1 LKKFKIKTKPKK
13 TMHLVINTY
22 GATLQKENELF
33 VITTPEGKQSFPPDI
48 VKSISISKSARIT
61 SDAIILAIKH
71 QVEVLFVNDLGNP
84 EGRVW
89 SVQYGSISNIRKA
102 QVNFLYSKAALPW
115 VKELIYHKLD
125 SQVAL
130 LLAFQPELNEQQRL
144 HNIFKSSINSIEDYK
159 KKVQDVNGEFVSDV
173 AATIRGWE
181 GAASRR
187 YFQSIAELMPASY
200 TFESRDRQPAK
211 DPFNA
216 LLNYAY
222 GILYGK
228 IEGALIKAGIDPYV
242 GIFHRDDYNRP
253 ALVFDIIEKYRTWM
267 DYVVIQLCLAEAFP
281 LESFEQENPQS
292 ALLLGPLAKRILI
305 QSVNDYLGEIIQF
318 KGKTFSRISH
328 IDEDMHKLAKFFTQ
342 NTAI

>member
-1 LKKFKIKTKPKK
+1 
-13 TMHLVINTY
+13 MHLVINTY
-22 GATLQKENELF
+22 GATLQKENNLF
-33 VITTPEGKQSFPPDI
+33 VITTPEGKQTFPPDV

-71 QVEVLFVNDLGNP
+71 QVEVLFVNDMGNP

-115 VKELIYHKLD
+115 VKELIFHKMD
-125 SQVAL
+125 NQVAL
-130 LLAFQPELNEQQRL
+130 LLALQPEPENQQI
-144 HNIFKSSINSIEDYK
+144 HNLFKSAINSIEDYK
-159 KKVQDVNGEFVSDV
+159 KKVIDLEGEFISDL
-173 AATIRGWE
+173 APTIRGWE
-181 GAASRR
+181 GAAGRK
-187 YFQSIAELMPASY
+187 YFQSIALLMPDTY
-200 TFESRDRQPAK
+200 KFETRDRQPAR

-216 LLNYAY
+216 LINYAY

-253 ALVFDIIEKYRTWM
+253 ALVFDIIEKYRSWM
-267 DYVVIQLCLAEAFP
+267 DYIVIQLCTAEAFP
-281 LESFEQENPQS
+281 IEAFEQDKPDS

-305 QSVNDYLGEIIQF
+305 QSVNDYMGEIILLN
-318 KGKTFSRISH
+318 GKMLSRISH
-328 IDEDMHKLAKFFTQ
+328 IDEEMHRLAKFFIQ
-342 NTAI
+342 NAAV

>member
-1 LKKFKIKTKPKK
+1 
-13 TMHLVINTY
+13 MHLVINTY

-33 VITTPEGKQSFPPDI
+33 VITTPEGKQTFPPDI
-48 VKSISISKSARIT
+48 VKSISISKAARIT

-71 QVEVLFVNDLGNP
+71 QVEVLFVNDMGNP

-125 SQVAL
+125 SQVGL
-130 LLAFQPELNEQQRL
+130 LLAMQPDIEDQVL
-144 HNIFKSSINSIEDYK
+144 HNLFKSSINSIEDYK
-159 KKVQDVNGEFVSDV
+159 NKIAGVEGEFISDV

-181 GAASRR
+181 GASSRR
-187 YFQSIAELMPASY
+187 YFQSISKLMPTSY
-200 TFESRDRQPAK
+200 AFDTRDRQPAK

-222 GILYGK
+222 GMLYGK
-228 IEGALIKAGIDPYV
+228 IEGSLIKAGIDPYV

-253 ALVFDIIEKYRTWM
+253 ALVFDMIEKYRTWM
-267 DYVVIQLCLAEAFP
+267 DYVVIQLCVNESFP
-281 LESFEQENPQS
+281 LEAFEQNDPQS
-292 ALLLGPLAKRILI
+292 ALILGPLAKRILI
-305 QSVNDYLGEIIQF
+305 QSVNDYLGEIILLN
-318 KGKTFSRISH
+318 GKSLSRMSH
-328 IDEDMHKLAKFFTQ
+328 IDEDMHRLAKFFTQ
-342 NTAI
+342 QASI

>member
-1 LKKFKIKTKPKK
+1 
-13 TMHLVINTY
+13 MHLVINTY

-61 SDAIILAIKH
+61 SDVIILAIKH
-71 QVEVLFVNDLGNP
+71 KVEVLFVNDLGNP

-130 LLAFQPELNEQQRL
+130 LLALHPEPDKQQL
-144 HNIFKSSINSIEDYK
+144 YNFFKSSINSIEDYK
-159 KKVQDVNGEFVSDV
+159 KKVQDVEGEFVSDV
-173 AATIRGWE
+173 APTIRGWE
-181 GAASRR
+181 GASGRR
-187 YFQSIAELMPASY
+187 YFQSIARLMPKTYS
-200 TFESRDRQPAK
+200 FESRDRQPAR

-242 GIFHRDDYNRP
+242 GIFHRDEYNRP

-267 DYVVIQLCLAEAFP
+267 DYVVIQLCMAEAFP
-281 LESFEQENPQS
+281 LESFDQENPQS

-305 QSVNDYLGEIIQF
+305 QSVNDYLGEVILLN
-318 KGKTFSRISH
+318 GKSMSRMSH
-328 IDEDMHKLAKFFTQ
+328 IDEDMHKLARFFTQ
-342 NTAI
+342 NASI

>member
-1 LKKFKIKTKPKK
+1 
-13 TMHLVINTY
+13 MHLVINTY
-22 GATLQKENELF
+22 GATLQKENNLF
-33 VITTPEGKQSFPPDI
+33 VITTPEGKQTFPPDI

-102 QVNFLYSKAALPW
+102 QVNFLYSKASLPW
-115 VKELIYHKLD
+115 VKELIYQKLD

-130 LLAFQPELNEQQRL
+130 LLTLHPEEDQQQL
-144 HNIFKSSINSIEDYK
+144 FNFFKSSINSIEDYK
-159 KKVQDVNGEFVSDV
+159 KKVKDVEGEFISDV
-173 AATIRGWE
+173 APTIRGWE
-181 GAASRR
+181 GAAGKR
-187 YFQSIAELMPASY
+187 YFQSIAKLMPAS
-200 TFESRDRQPAK
+200 FSFDARDRQPAK

-242 GIFHRDDYNRP
+242 GVFHRDDYNRP
-253 ALVFDIIEKYRTWM
+253 ALVYDIIERYRTWM

-281 LESFEQENPQS
+281 LEAFDQEKPDT

-305 QSVNDYLGEIIQF
+305 QSVNDYLGEIILLN
-318 KGKTFSRISH
+318 GKSLSRISH
-328 IDEDMHKLAKFFTQ
+328 IDDDMHKLARFFTQ
-342 NTAI
+342 NASI

>member
-1 LKKFKIKTKPKK
+1 
-13 TMHLVINTY
+13 MHLVINTY

-33 VITTPEGKQSFPPDI
+33 VITTPEGKQTFPPDI
-48 VKSISISKSARIT
+48 VKSISISKAARIT

-71 QVEVLFVNDLGNP
+71 QVEVLFVNDMGNP

-115 VKELIYHKLD
+115 VKELIFQKLD

-130 LLAFQPELNEQQRL
+130 LLTLHPVPEQQQL
-144 HNIFKSSINSIEDYK
+144 NNFFKSSINSIEDYK
-159 KKVQDVNGEFVSDV
+159 KKVQDIDAEFISDV
-173 AATIRGWE
+173 APTIRGWE
-181 GAASRR
+181 GAAGRR
-187 YFQSIAELMPASY
+187 YFQSIAKLMPEVY
-200 TFESRDRQPAK
+200 QFETRDRQPAR

-267 DYVVIQLCLAEAFP
+267 DYVVIQLCMAEAFP
-281 LESFEQENPQS
+281 LEAFEQENPDS

-305 QSVNDYLGEIIQF
+305 QSVNDYLGEIISLQ
-318 KGKTFSRISH
+318 GKSLSRISH
-328 IDEDMHKLAKFFTQ
+328 IDEDMHKLARFFTQ
-342 NTAI
+342 NASI

>member
-1 LKKFKIKTKPKK
+1 
-13 TMHLVINTY
+13 MHLVINTY
-22 GATLQKENELF
+22 GATLQKENDLF
-33 VITTPEGKQSFPPDI
+33 VITTPEGKQTFPPDI

-71 QVEVLFVNDLGNP
+71 QVEVLFVNDMGNP

-130 LLAFQPELNEQQRL
+130 LLALHPEPDQQQL
-144 HNIFKSSINSIEDYK
+144 FNFFKSSINSIEDYK
-159 KKVQDVNGEFVSDV
+159 KKVQDVEGEFVSDV
-173 AATIRGWE
+173 GPTIRGWE
-181 GAASRR
+181 GASGRR
-187 YFQSIAELMPASY
+187 YFQSIARLMPDTY
-200 TFESRDRQPAK
+200 TFESRDRQPAR

-281 LESFEQENPQS
+281 LEAFDQENPKS

-305 QSVNDYLGEIIQF
+305 QSVNDYLGEVILLN
-318 KGKTFSRISH
+318 GKSLSRMSH

-342 NTAI
+342 NASI